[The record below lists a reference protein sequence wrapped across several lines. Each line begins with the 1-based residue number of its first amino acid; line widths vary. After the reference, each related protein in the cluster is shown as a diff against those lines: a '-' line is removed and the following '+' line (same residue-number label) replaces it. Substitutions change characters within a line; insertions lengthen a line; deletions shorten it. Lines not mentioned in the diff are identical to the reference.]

1 MAGMGTG
8 VCGVCGRDGFGV
20 LGPRGVNGLADGFS
34 TCGFFTTG
42 VALLGVVLVPVPP
55 AAVADALPVAL
66 ATGVDLS
73 DTAAALPVTAVADV
87 LVLIMPVGV
96 TLLLL
101 LEPTPILGAGD
112 ESVFGVA
119 CSGVGA
125 CCSII
130 PGEVNTTGEV
140 CGCCTLA
147 GGGTPCGTSW

>member
-34 TCGFFTTG
+34 TCFFTTG
-42 VALLGVVLVPVPP
+42 VALLGVLVLVLLPVPAP
-55 AAVADALPVAL
+55 AAVLDPLPVAL

-73 DTAAALPVTAVADV
+73 DPAVALPVPAVVDV
-87 LVLIMPVGV
+87 LAIMPVGV
-96 TLLLL
+96 ALLLL
-101 LEPTPILGAGD
+101 LDPTPILGAGD
-112 ESVFGVA
+112 ASVFGVA

-130 PGEVNTTGEV
+130 PGELKTTGEV

-147 GGGTPCGTSW
+147 GSGTPC